1 MTIATKAEELNLT
14 HDALI
19 RKVQRATGERPGK
32 HSELK
37 PEWLA
42 IIDGKQAKANRKTDN
57 QLPAIQSATLLEP
70 VAKLKQGSAPKT
82 KTASGRVESVICIAS
97 VSVSVILFN
106 YGTWKLA
113 GIAGVFV
120 GLMFGLYL
128 AFSVRVCT
136 DKMKGDTSEAA
147 LKSVLFCE
155 VCAVMLHTYT
165 IYGGLTFDASEF
177 IKASVAGFIA
187 AMVAFFSYQSVVG
200 IRNYYAET

>member
-1 MTIATKAEELNLT
+1 MTIATKAESKGVT
-14 HDALI
+14 PDALI
-19 RKVQRATGERPGK
+19 KRIQRATKERPGK

-42 IIDGKQAKANRKTDN
+42 IIDGKQAKADRKTDS
-57 QLPAIQSATLLEP
+57 QLPAIQAATVPEP
-70 VAKLKQGSAPKT
+70 VAKPKQGSTPKA
-82 KTASGRVESVICIAS
+82 KTASGRVEYAICIAS

-113 GIAGVFV
+113 GIAGIFV

-136 DKMKGDTSEAA
+136 DKSKDETSYSA
-147 LKSVLFCE
+147 LQSVLFCE
-155 VCAVMLHTYT
+155 VCAVLLHTYT
-165 IYGGLTFDASEF
+165 IYNHLTFDASEVL
-177 IKASVAGFIA
+177 KVSVAGFIA